1 MNKLLFTSLQKH
13 NMALLFHEDILV
25 DFYSLDDVNHTKVGS
40 IYIGKVKNIVANIDA
55 CFVEISPGEL
65 CFLPLKDAKSA
76 TLLNRSSDGRILEGD
91 ELMVQVVRDAIK
103 TKQAAVTTKID
114 YSNDYFAIT
123 VGEKSLGI
131 SNKISVKKKNA
142 LKQFLMDSS
151 IIDQSGRLTCVV
163 KNNNEGYGLV
173 LRTACAKYVEEQG
186 FESLLEALKGFL
198 EEFQQL
204 LLKATH
210 GTCYSCLK
218 TAKTSLQKAFEYFS
232 SDSYEE
238 ILTDDED
245 IYEELKVMAGETKL
259 VRKYEDKSYPLVK
272 LYSIESRLK
281 DCLKPYVW
289 LKSGA
294 NLVIE
299 QTECLNT
306 IDINSGKYDKKTTT
320 NKTNLEINLE
330 ACKEIA
336 RQIRIRNL
344 SGIIIVDF
352 INMANDSDK
361 ELVLETLRKYVSF
374 DKIPTCVVDMT
385 PLGLVE
391 VTRKKINPSLKEQLS
406 WL

>member
-1 MNKLLFTSLQKH
+1 MNKLLFTSLQNH
-13 NMALLFHEDILV
+13 NMALLFHEDTLV
-25 DFYSLDDVNHTKVGS
+25 DFYSLDDENHTKVGS
-40 IYIGKVKNIVANIDA
+40 IYVGKVKNVVTNIDA

-65 CFLPLKDAKSA
+65 CFLPLKDAKTA
-76 TLLNRSSDGRILEGD
+76 TLLNRPTDGRILDGD
-91 ELMVQVVRDAIK
+91 ELMVQVIRDAMK

-114 YSNDYFAIT
+114 YSNDYFAVT
-123 VGEKSLGI
+123 LGENTLGI

-142 LKQFLMDSS
+142 LKGILVDSS
-151 IIDQSGRLTCVV
+151 IIDSNGHLTCSVN
-163 KNNNEGYGLV
+163 KRNPEYGLI
-173 LRTACAKYVEEQG
+173 LRTACAKYMEEHG
-186 FESLLEALKGFL
+186 TEGLLDALKSFL
-198 EEFQQL
+198 EEFEQL

-210 GTCYSCLK
+210 STCYSCLK
-218 TAKTSLQKAFEYFS
+218 SAKTPVKKAFEYFL
-232 SDSYEE
+232 SDSFSE
-238 ILTDDED
+238 ILTDNDD
-245 IYEELKVMAGETKL
+245 IYEELNSFACENVTI
-259 VRKYEDKSYPLVK
+259 RKYEDTSYPLVK
-272 LYSIESRLK
+272 LYSLESRLK

-299 QTECLNT
+299 QTECLST
-306 IDINSGKYDKKTTT
+306 VDINSGKYDKKTNTS
-320 NKTNLEINLE
+320 KTNLDINLE

-352 INMANDSDK
+352 INMANDVDK
-361 ELVLETLRKYVSF
+361 ELVLETLRKYVSY
-374 DKIPTCVVDMT
+374 DKIQTCVVDMT